1 MRCQTLILSLVLSTL
16 SYPLLAQIAEIQHFD
31 RYTPQGWHWYNEAQD
46 NEVEFESTR
55 PLLTPSQQ
63 KKRLQQATQ
72 LALDTA
78 ILYPTPENFRHYMT
92 WQNFWTAK
100 AGAFS
105 QMAKQAMLKYPD
117 LDYNLQYS
125 HYNGTVKTQ
134 LARDREK
141 EKAAISTLASRYGVF
156 FFYRGKQALDGQ
168 MARVIKNFVQENRL
182 AVVPVSVDGVINPAL
197 PRSRLDRG
205 HSRRMG
211 IVHFPALFLVD
222 PKDQRYQPLAYGFMT
237 QDALARQFLA
247 VATGFKPHF

>member
-1 MRCQTLILSLVLSTL
+1 MRCQILILPLVLSTL
-16 SYPLLAQIAEIQHFD
+16 SYPLLAQIAEIQHSD
-31 RYTPQGWHWYNEAQD
+31 RHAPQGWHWYNETQD
-46 NEVEFESTR
+46 NDVESAPIR
-55 PLLTPSQQ
+55 PMLTPSQQ

-72 LALDTA
+72 AALDTA

-100 AGAFS
+100 AGEFS

-125 HYNGTVKTQ
+125 HYNGTVKAQ
-134 LARDREK
+134 LVGDREK
-141 EKAAISTLASRYGVF
+141 EKTAISALALRYGVF
-156 FFYRGKQALDGQ
+156 FFYRGRQDIDGQ

-182 AVVPVSVDGVINPAL
+182 ALIPVSVDGVINPVL
-197 PRSRLDRG
+197 PRSRQDQG
-205 HSRRMG
+205 HSQRMG

-222 PKDQRYQPLAYGFMT
+222 PKDQNYQPLAYGFMT

-247 VATGFKPHF
+247 VATGFKPNF